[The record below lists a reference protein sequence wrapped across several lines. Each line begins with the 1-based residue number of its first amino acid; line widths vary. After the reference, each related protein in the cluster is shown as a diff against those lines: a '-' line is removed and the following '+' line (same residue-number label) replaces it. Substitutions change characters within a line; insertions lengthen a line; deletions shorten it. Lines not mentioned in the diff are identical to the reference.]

1 MNCGSSEIFEHT
13 RENKKM
19 INLQIRDQRKPPV
32 TPNKPEHIET
42 LKKEIRYLRNESIT
56 KTSITKLLT

>member
-1 MNCGSSEIFEHT
+1 MNCGSSEVFEHT

-19 INLQIRDQRKPPV
+19 INLQIRDQRKSPV

-42 LKKEIRYLRNESIT
+42 LKKEIRYLRNENIT
-56 KTSITKLLT
+56 KTSITKPLT